1 MFVVVAINLVVSIAL
16 LEGLFLFLLHAPGLT
31 GAAPAPVRRLAQQVY
46 RHFNRMLIQFDPN
59 CARYDPEVTYTLKPG
74 RCTFSNIEFS
84 NAYRINRLGLRDEES
99 SLDAPDVIVLG
110 DSHAMGWGVD
120 QDATFARVLERQ
132 SGLKTLNAA
141 VASYATVREMLM
153 LGRLDTSRLRFLI
166 IQHADNDPPEN
177 MSFRDHRNRLPITAE
192 DKYQDIVRYYA
203 AQQSYYPGKYVYRL
217 FMKVLR
223 LEAAEPDQ
231 LQMASIAPADEA
243 RLFLNALEHANH
255 PSAQAL
261 NSLNNLDRVNRVNR
275 VQVIALEIG
284 QEMAH
289 PRSFIAALAEESRRD
304 GHPPFVQLLMTLDTT
319 SILKADDFYVLDDHM
334 TAHGHRVVGEALA
347 EMIKGVR

>member
-1 MFVVVAINLVVSIAL
+1 MFVIVAVNLVVSIAL
-16 LEGLFLFLLHAPGLT
+16 LEGMFLFLLHAPALT
-31 GAAPAPVRRLAQQVY
+31 AVAPAPVRRLAQQVY

-59 CARYDPEVTYTLKPG
+59 CARYDQHVTYTLKPG
-74 RCTFSNIEFS
+74 SCTFSNIEFS

-99 SLDAPDVIVLG
+99 ALASPEVIVLG

-132 SGLKTLNAA
+132 TGLKTLNAA

-153 LGRLDTSRLRFLI
+153 LGRLDTSRLRFLV
-166 IQHADNDPPEN
+166 IQHADNDLPEN
-177 MSFRDHRNRLPITAE
+177 MSFRDHGNQLPITAE
-192 DKYQDIVRYYA
+192 DKYQEIVRYYA

-217 FMKVLR
+217 FMKVFR

-231 LQMASIAPADEA
+231 LQMASITPADEA

-255 PSAQAL
+255 PSVEA
-261 NSLNNLDRVNRVNR
+261 LNNLDNLNNLNR